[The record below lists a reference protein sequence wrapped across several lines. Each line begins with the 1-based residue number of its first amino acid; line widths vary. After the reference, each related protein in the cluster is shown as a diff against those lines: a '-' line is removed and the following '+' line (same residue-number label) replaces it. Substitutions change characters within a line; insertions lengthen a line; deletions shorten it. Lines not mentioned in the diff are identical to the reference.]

1 MRASATTAAV
11 RDRTAGR
18 VAVPPAPPGG
28 RLGRVRLPRSWR
40 VLLPAA
46 VGLPLLIM
54 AGAAW
59 LSWQQAWRAAETE
72 MAHAADAAAEYA
84 RRLLDGQ
91 LLRIEFAEEL
101 LNGLSDAEI
110 RVREPELHARLR
122 RGVASGA
129 VSDAEGPPSGLYVL
143 VHDRNAFPLV
153 SSQRSSVPRDRPYID
168 ADFVAQMRAV
178 PPGEVRIS
186 PVHPGRDT
194 GRLFFSLARRRERTG
209 NRLPEDEFDGFIV
222 ASAYVDAV
230 ADALRRLAPSGD
242 DAIALVRADGA
253 VLARSMGFEPGR
265 PAPRLGPDHPA
276 LAAMRRGEARTAR
289 AGPSS
294 ADGRERIAAYRRVE
308 GWPVYAVA
316 GRDRAAVAARW
327 RAGAL
332 PLLGLGLVATGLL
345 AALTMLVRRKQEE
358 LAAANAGLEG
368 RVAERTAALVASE
381 RRNREVLESLGDLLY
396 ALDRDG
402 RVRFASRSLLK
413 GWGIGEGQVLGRHL
427 LELWPPLAGSLVWEA
442 VRRGIEGREES
453 HLCTVSPVLGRWIEM
468 DVHPSGDGGVTVA
481 VRDVHDLREAEI
493 ERRRAEGELR
503 DLLATLDLGAIMARD
518 LDGTVRFWSA
528 GCERLY
534 GWSAAEAAGGRRMR
548 CSRPASRCRWRR
560 SRRRCCTRANGG
572 ATCASAGATG
582 RRWWCRRTSRC
593 GATPRAAR
601 WRWPR
606 TLPTSPRCAARR
618 SSFAH
623 RRNGCGWR
631 RRSAGSAPGSSISGP
646 ASGTGRT
653 AATACGGWSRAS
665 PSPATSS
672 CR

>member
-1 MRASATTAAV
+1 
-11 RDRTAGR
+11 
-18 VAVPPAPPGG
+18 
-28 RLGRVRLPRSWR
+28 
-40 VLLPAA
+40 
-46 VGLPLLIM
+46 
-54 AGAAW
+54 
-59 LSWQQAWRAAETE
+59 

-129 VSDAEGPPSGLYVL
+129 VSDAEGPPSGLHVL

-153 SSQRSSVPRDRPYID
+153 SSARPSVQRDRPYID
-168 ADFVAQMRAV
+168 PALAAEMRVV
-178 PPGEVRIS
+178 PPGEVRIT
-186 PVHPGRDT
+186 PVYPGRDT
-194 GRLFFSLARRRERTG
+194 GRQFFSLARRREHAG
-209 NRLPEDEFDGFIV
+209 NRLPEGEFDGFIV

-230 ADALRRLAPSGD
+230 ADALRRLAPSAE
-242 DAIALVRADGA
+242 DAVALVRADGA

-265 PAPRLGPDHPA
+265 PVPRLGPDNSA
-276 LAAMRRGEARTAR
+276 LAAMRRGEARAAR
-289 AGPSS
+289 VGRST

-308 GWPVYAVA
+308 GWPVYAAA
-316 GRDRAAVAARW
+316 GRDRAVVAARW

-332 PLLGLGLVATGLL
+332 PLLGLGLAATGLL
-345 AALTMLVRRKQEE
+345 AALTLLVRRKQEE

-381 RRNREVLESLGDLLY
+381 RRNREVLDSLGDLLY

-413 GWGIGEGQVLGRHL
+413 GWGLGEERVLGRHL
-427 LELWPPLAGSLVWEA
+427 LELWPPLVGSLVWEA
-442 VRRGIEGREES
+442 VRRGIEAREES
-453 HLCTVSPVLGRWIEM
+453 HLCTVSPVLGRWVEM
-468 DVHPSGDGGVTVA
+468 DVHPPGDGGVTVA

-534 GWSAAEAAGGRRMR
+534 GWSAAEAAGRSAHALLATRFPVPVAEVEAALLHTGE
-548 CSRPASRCRWRR
+548 WRGDLR
-560 SRRRCCTRANGG
+560 QRRRDGSEVVVSAHKSLRCDAAGRPVAVAENLTDVTALRRAEEQ
-572 ATCASAGATG
+572 
-582 RRWWCRRTSRC
+582 
-593 GATPRAAR
+593 
-601 WRWPR
+601 
-606 TLPTSPRCAARR
+606 L
-618 SSFAH
+618 
-623 RRNGCGWR
+623 
-631 RRSAGSAPGSSISGP
+631 
-646 ASGTGRT
+646 
-653 AATACGGWSRAS
+653 RAS
-665 PSPATSS
+665 EERLRLAQEVGGIGAWELDLRTGERHWSDSGYRMWGLEPGEPITRDVVLSLIVPEDRAEAQAAIEQADS
-672 CR
+672 